1 MTKSIFQHLNARNE
15 RSLVE
20 EQGIAVGKIR
30 CKLSGHWGGVLLLL
44 TNSRP
49 MATAKTNNSHGH
61 THPHANQV
69 HDEESGDLDVVVV
82 EEGYDPARM
91 KCATTRCG
99 LESTGSL
106 AADVAKRAESS
117 QTLSKA
123 VVVCLVFMAIEVA
136 GGVMANSLAIFT
148 DAAHM
153 LTDVAGFAISLF
165 AIWASGWEATPSQTF
180 GFARLE
186 ILGALGSILLIWLL
200 TGILAYEAI
209 HRLFFADVA
218 NAVDGRLMFIIAT
231 LGLLVNLAMM
241 YLLGHNHGHGH
252 DHDHGHGRDH
262 SVSGHDHSHEEA
274 NQVHTGELVCRTFAP
289 KDLWFL

>member
-1 MTKSIFQHLNARNE
+1 
-15 RSLVE
+15 
-20 EQGIAVGKIR
+20 
-30 CKLSGHWGGVLLLL
+30 
-44 TNSRP
+44 

-69 HDEESGDLDVVVV
+69 HDEESGDLDVIVV
-82 EEGYDPARM
+82 EEGCDPARM

-117 QTLSKA
+117 QILGKA

-252 DHDHGHGRDH
+252 NHDHGHDH
-262 SVSGHDHSHEEA
+262 NVSGHDHSHEET
-274 NQVHTGELVCRTFAP
+274 NQVHTGELDCRTFAP
-289 KDLWFL
+289 HDLGF

>member
-1 MTKSIFQHLNARNE
+1 
-15 RSLVE
+15 
-20 EQGIAVGKIR
+20 
-30 CKLSGHWGGVLLLL
+30 
-44 TNSRP
+44 
-49 MATAKTNNSHGH
+49 MAAAKTNNSHGH
-61 THPHANQV
+61 THPHAIEV
-69 HDEESGDLDVVVV
+69 DDEESGELGVVVV
-82 EEGYDPARM
+82 EEGNDPARM

-99 LESTGSL
+99 LESTGCL
-106 AADVAKRAESS
+106 AADAAKRAESS
-117 QTLSKA
+117 RMLSKA

-200 TGILAYEAI
+200 TGILVYEAI
-209 HRLFFADVA
+209 HRLFFAAVA
-218 NAVDGRLMFIIAT
+218 DAVDGRLMFIIAT

-252 DHDHGHGRDH
+252 DHGHGHNA
-262 SVSGHDHSHEEA
+262 SGHDHSHEET
-274 NQVHTGELVCRTFAP
+274 NQVHTGELVCCT
-289 KDLWFL
+289 LHLLILVSLIL

>member
-1 MTKSIFQHLNARNE
+1 
-15 RSLVE
+15 
-20 EQGIAVGKIR
+20 
-30 CKLSGHWGGVLLLL
+30 
-44 TNSRP
+44 
-49 MATAKTNNSHGH
+49 MATAKTNSSHGH
-61 THPHANQV
+61 THSHAIEV
-69 HDEESGDLDVVVV
+69 HDEESGDPGVVVV

-91 KCATTRCG
+91 KCAATRCG
-99 LESTGSL
+99 LESAGSL
-106 AADVAKRAESS
+106 AADLAKRAESS

-209 HRLFFADVA
+209 HRLFFAAVS

-252 DHDHGHGRDH
+252 DHDHGHGHDH
-262 SVSGHDHSHEEA
+262 NVSGHDHSHEET

-289 KDLWFL
+289 HVLSF

>member
-1 MTKSIFQHLNARNE
+1 
-15 RSLVE
+15 
-20 EQGIAVGKIR
+20 
-30 CKLSGHWGGVLLLL
+30 
-44 TNSRP
+44 
-49 MATAKTNNSHGH
+49 MATAKTNSSHGH
-61 THPHANQV
+61 THSHAIEV
-69 HDEESGDLDVVVV
+69 HDEESGDLGVAVV

-91 KCATTRCG
+91 KCAATRCG
-99 LESTGSL
+99 LESAGSL

-123 VVVCLVFMAIEVA
+123 VVVCLVFM
-136 GGVMANSLAIFT
+136 AIFT

-209 HRLFFADVA
+209 HRLFFAAVS

-252 DHDHGHGRDH
+252 DHDHGHDH
-262 SVSGHDHSHEEA
+262 NVSGHDHSHEET

-289 KDLWFL
+289 HDLSF